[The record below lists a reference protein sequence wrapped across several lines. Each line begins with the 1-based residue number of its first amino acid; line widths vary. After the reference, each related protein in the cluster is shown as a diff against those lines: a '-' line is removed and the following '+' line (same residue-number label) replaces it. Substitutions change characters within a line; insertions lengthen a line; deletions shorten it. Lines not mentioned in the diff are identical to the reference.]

1 MELNLSRRQLI
12 AGAGLA
18 ALGLMVLT
26 GCGDDGVKGKT
37 LYSVST
43 WSNRNGIEAGDAF
56 TISFGSDGNSWHSVN
71 PKYEDSGTWESDGGG
86 IVLTPSEGS
95 VKTLVPEGDGG
106 AYSLKGEETF
116 GTVYFPSEEEAKSHA
131 EEFAEAM
138 PDTVGG
144 ILESTDWDALSDVG
158 RTAKETI
165 SFGDGEADFSK
176 ASFDPAATM
185 VERPDEGDWAS
196 SNHSGAYSVEVE
208 SLERD
213 GFDADTATYSG
224 TLSVGGVATAFE
236 LKLSGNSARLTVGDV
251 TFNGKTE

>member
-1 MELNLSRRQLI
+1 MHPKNTF
-12 AGAGLA
+12 AAMGTA
-18 ALGLMVLT
+18 ALCAIALLA
-26 GCGDDGVKGKT
+26 GCQSQSQGIEGKT

-43 WSNRNGIEAGDAF
+43 WSNRNGIEAGDVF
-56 TISFGSDGNSWHSVN
+56 TMSFGSDGNSWHSVN
-71 PKYEDSGTWESDGGG
+71 PKYEDSGTWETDGGS

-106 AYSLKGEETF
+106 AYSLQGEEAF
-116 GTVYFPSEEEAKSHA
+116 GTVYFPSENEAKSHA

-138 PDTVGG
+138 PDAVEG
-144 ILESTDWDALSDVG
+144 ILESTGWDALSDVG
-158 RTAKETI
+158 RTAKEAI

-196 SNHSGAYSVEVE
+196 NDHSGAYSVEVE

-224 TLSVGGVATAFE
+224 TLSIGGAATAFE
-236 LKLSGNSARLTVGDV
+236 LKLSGSGARLTVGDV